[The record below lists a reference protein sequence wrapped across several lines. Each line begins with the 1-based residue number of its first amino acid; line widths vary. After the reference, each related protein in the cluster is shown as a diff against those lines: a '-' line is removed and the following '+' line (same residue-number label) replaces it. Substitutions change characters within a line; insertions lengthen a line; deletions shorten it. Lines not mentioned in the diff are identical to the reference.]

1 MITPEKKNTGE
12 FIKYPNGNVM
22 SIYSQLTK
30 RGIRYYRYFR
40 GRFQII
46 GRVEIDQLIHIAN

>member
-1 MITPEKKNTGE
+1 MTTLEKKFTGE
-12 FIKYPNGNVM
+12 FIKYSNGNVM

-46 GRVEIDQLIHIAN
+46 GRIEIDQLIHIAN